1 MPWCKISLKLRFLR
15 SDRGY
20 SGPLTTKMGQD
31 KGLKINTAKDS
42 VAVTPIIHAFIY

>member
-1 MPWCKISLKLRFLR
+1 MSCRPHFCLIIVVTKA
-15 SDRGY
+15 
-20 SGPLTTKMGQD
+20 GPLTTKMGQD